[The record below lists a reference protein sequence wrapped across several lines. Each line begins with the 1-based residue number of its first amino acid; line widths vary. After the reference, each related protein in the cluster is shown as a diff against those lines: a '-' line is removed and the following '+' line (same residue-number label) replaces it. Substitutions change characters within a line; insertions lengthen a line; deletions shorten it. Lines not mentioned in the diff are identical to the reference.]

1 MSLNVTGKQTNKW
14 GSDRQCLE
22 CSWNIKKIIISTQD
36 LRHSTAVCQEG
47 SGVNLFNK
55 YLWRIFCQLKCKKDS
70 KLCLCPRDIKQC
82 WNRQQALN
90 IEERRKGRKGKK
102 EKEGRQVRNL
112 GRVGIYW
119 NWGHKDEQSGKW
131 TSEALAGDSV
141 RASPHFL
148 IQLWVNQLFLEIWDR

>member
-1 MSLNVTGKQTNKW
+1 MLTGKQTNKW

-22 CSWNIKKIIISTQD
+22 CSWNIKKNRNFYTGFEAQHSSMPRG
-36 LRHSTAVCQEG
+36 LRCESIQ
-47 SGVNLFNK
+47 FNK

-102 EKEGRQVRNL
+102 EKAGRQVRNL
-112 GRVGIYW
+112 GRVGICW
-119 NWGHKDEQSGKW
+119 NWGYKVEQRGKW
-131 TSEALAGDSV
+131 TSEVLAGDLI

-148 IQLWVNQLFLEIWDR
+148 IQLWVHQLFLEISDR